1 LIAMHTR
8 TEALVS
14 LAVAV
19 PPDARASL
27 EPADES
33 LEAGAPHYCP
43 PRLVADFALLMAG
56 HGRCVNASMML
67 GDPEYA
73 MWQLACAKA
82 MDDPELAAVAARLF
96 AYFDDPQHR
105 ALAVLGTA

>member
-1 LIAMHTR
+1 MHTPDEAPVPLGTNMPPE
-8 TEALVS
+8 TE
-14 LAVAV
+14 
-19 PPDARASL
+19 ASL
-27 EPADES
+27 EAADEA
-33 LEAGAPHYCP
+33 LEAGAPDYCP
-43 PRLVADFALLMAG
+43 PRLVADFAWLMAG

-73 MWQLACAKA
+73 LWQLACAKA
-82 MDDPELAAVAARLF
+82 MDDPELAALATRLF